1 MELIGKKN
9 DATFKM
15 IEKDL
20 LNMLQNNSAIP
31 IDEIKKKMRNLLDYY
46 KSRNILKTY
55 TINENIASN
64 NITFQVLVEDPLGNG
79 WTYTFSSKY

>member
-20 LNMLQNNSAIP
+20 LNMLQNNVSIP

-46 KSRNILKTY
+46 KGRNILKVY
-55 TINENIASN
+55 TINENISSN
-64 NITFQVLVEDPLGNG
+64 NITFQVLVEDIVGNG
-79 WTYTFSSKY
+79 WTYTFHSKF